1 MEPALLIILQHNV
14 LMPLTSG
21 AIIGMV
27 VVAILLF
34 FSAMISGSE
43 VAYFSLR
50 PQQIRS
56 LKEHTSHKDLLV
68 LRLLEKPERLLASIL
83 ISNNF
88 INVGIVIIASFVT
101 GSLFNFTHSPALGF
115 LIQVIVIT
123 FLLLLFG
130 EIFPKVYANRF
141 ALKFARRMAVPLLV
155 LDKVFQP
162 LIHILV
168 KSTALVNRRLAK
180 KGQNISMDD
189 LSEALDLTTDVV
201 QDEMDMLEGIVR
213 FSNLEVAEIMKP
225 RTDVVAVDID
235 TDLDTVIRVIIES
248 GFSRIPV
255 YEETS
260 DTLIRVIIES
270 GFSRIPVYE
279 ETSDNLKGILYVK
292 DLLPHIN
299 QKKKVNWTRLIR
311 DPFFVP
317 ESKKINDLL
326 KEFQEK
332 KIHLAIVVD
341 EYGGTEGIVTMEDIL
356 EEVVGEIT
364 DESDET
370 AEFYRQIDA
379 NTWIF
384 DGKTLLNDF
393 YKVTELDDEH
403 FDDVKGESETLAGL
417 MLELKGGFPRRN
429 DMIPCK
435 GIEFTVMELDQRR
448 IKEIRVKLANP
459 ELKK

>member
-1 MEPALLIILQHNV
+1 LEPAFLILLQQAV

-21 AIIGMV
+21 SIIGMV

-34 FSAMISGSE
+34 CSAMISGSE
-43 VAYFSLR
+43 VAYFSLG
-50 PQQIRS
+50 PLHIS
-56 LKEHTSHKDLLV
+56 ELKDASSRKETLV
-68 LRLLEKPERLLASIL
+68 LKLLDKPERLLANIL
-83 ISNNF
+83 ITNNF

-101 GSLFNFTHSPALGF
+101 EDIFNFAGSPVLGF
-115 LIQVIVIT
+115 VIKVIVIT

-130 EIFPKVYANRF
+130 EIMPKVYANRF
-141 ALKFARRMAVPLLV
+141 APQFARRMALPLAI

-162 LIHILV
+162 LIFILV
-168 KSTALVNRRLAK
+168 RSTGLVNRRLAK

-201 QDEMDMLEGIVR
+201 ENEKEMLEGIVR
-213 FSNLEVAEIMKP
+213 FSNLEVSEIMKP
-225 RTDVVAVDID
+225 RTDVVAVDIETDMD
-235 TDLDTVIRVIIES
+235 TLTRVLIES

-260 DTLIRVIIES
+260 DH
-270 GFSRIPVYE
+270 
-279 ETSDNLKGILYVK
+279 LKGILYVK

-299 QKKKVNWTRLIR
+299 QKNGFNWQELIR
-311 DPFFVP
+311 EPFFVP
-317 ESKKINDLL
+317 ETKKINDLL

-364 DESDET
+364 DESDE
-370 AEFYRQIDA
+370 EEVFYRRIDA
-379 NTWIF
+379 FTFAF

-393 YKVTELDDEH
+393 YKVTELDDEL
-403 FDDVKGESETLAGL
+403 FDEIKGDAETVAGL
-417 MLELKGGFPRRN
+417 LLELKGGFPRMK
-429 DMIPCK
+429 DVIECK
-435 GIEFTVMELDQRR
+435 GIEFTVLAMDKRR
-448 IKEIRVKLANP
+448 IKEIKVFLKNP
-459 ELKK
+459 EQKE